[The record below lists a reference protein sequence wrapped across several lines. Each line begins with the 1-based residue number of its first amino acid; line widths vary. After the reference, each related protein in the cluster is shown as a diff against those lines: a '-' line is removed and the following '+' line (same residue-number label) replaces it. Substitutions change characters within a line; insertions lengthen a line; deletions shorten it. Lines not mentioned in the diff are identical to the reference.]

1 LEVGTLSPTDF
12 FGKFIRS
19 KGMLVKD
26 IMTRNVVAVRRETPL
41 REAAEIMADN
51 HIGCLVVKSEGKVT
65 GIITDRDVLIFI
77 ADESHRNL
85 DSFRVKDVMT
95 DYVITI
101 RPNNPVEKAVE
112 LMTANRI
119 KKIPVL
125 ENDRLVG
132 IITMSDIIWAQP
144 KLMRELSRVAK
155 KKE

>member
-1 LEVGTLSPTDF
+1 
-12 FGKFIRS
+12 
-19 KGMLVKD
+19 
-26 IMTRNVVAVRRETPL
+26 MTRNVVAVRRETPL
-41 REAAEIMADN
+41 REAAEMMADN
-51 HIGCLVVKSEGKVT
+51 HIGCLVVKNDGKVT
-65 GIITDRDVLIFI
+65 GIITDRDVLVFI

-85 DSFRVKDVMT
+85 DSFQVKDVMT

-101 RPNNPVEKAVE
+101 HPNNPIEKAVE

-144 KLMRELSRVAK
+144 KLAAQLSQVAK
-155 KKE
+155 K